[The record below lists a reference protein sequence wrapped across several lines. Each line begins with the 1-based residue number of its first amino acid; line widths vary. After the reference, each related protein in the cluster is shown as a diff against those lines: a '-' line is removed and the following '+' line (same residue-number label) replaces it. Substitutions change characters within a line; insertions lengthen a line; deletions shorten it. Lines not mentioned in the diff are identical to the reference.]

1 MNGTKPSFRVKVRLR
16 YGDGVAGDVAFL
28 LWGDTEIRYR
38 THRGSGDFMQTNIG
52 FGGVRGWR
60 SVLPKGL
67 IGCFTG
73 GRRPS
78 GASECWASQSSSRES
93 HHAKALASLFSLP
106 KVVLDLLI

>member
-38 THRGSGDFMQTNIG
+38 THRGSGDFMQRNIG

-78 GASECWASQSSSRES
+78 GASECWAS
-93 HHAKALASLFSLP
+93 
-106 KVVLDLLI
+106 